1 MLQKLERKDS
11 FSHTEDGICNINF
24 NINSGF
30 HAKSLEETGSVMV
43 REVIFVYTYSV
54 NFCYYKIQPFLCVND
69 DIPSEKHSCFK
80 QL

>member
-30 HAKSLEETGSVMV
+30 HARRNWFSDGS
-43 REVIFVYTYSV
+43 RSQLCLYIF
-54 NFCYYKIQPFLCVND
+54 CKFL
-69 DIPSEKHSCFK
+69 
-80 QL
+80 LY

>member
-30 HAKSLEETGSVMV
+30 HAKSFRRNWFSDGS
-43 REVIFVYTYSV
+43 RSHLCLYIF
-54 NFCYYKIQPFLCVND
+54 CKFL
-69 DIPSEKHSCFK
+69 
-80 QL
+80 L